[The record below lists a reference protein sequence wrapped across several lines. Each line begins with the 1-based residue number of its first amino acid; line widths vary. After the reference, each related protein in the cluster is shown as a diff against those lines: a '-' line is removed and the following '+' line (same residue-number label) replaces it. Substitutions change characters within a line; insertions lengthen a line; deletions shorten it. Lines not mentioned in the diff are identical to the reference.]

1 MCWYFE
7 QTANQMP
14 ALNILLMEL
23 HVIHKLLRITYAE
36 EMPWLLEQ
44 LEEQREYLAVQAAYA
59 LRKPDLPEPDDE
71 D

>member
-1 MCWYFE
+1 M
-7 QTANQMP
+7 
-14 ALNILLMEL
+14 NILLMEL
-23 HVIHKLLRITYAE
+23 HVMHKLLRITYAE